1 MLAFIATLRL
11 AVKSPAAHVKTLRL
25 TMHEDRHGRLGLGCH
40 DGVVDLLVPGSPAA
54 DVLQL
59 GDRVLRWNGV
69 EMHDAKTGSWKLL
82 RDVIRPSDSHSV
94 VVERRLVP
102 GLRAAERDARGGG
115 ELRAPA
121 SSPPFAALL
130 EDIHASG
137 GFVGPIVDSV
147 SSDGLRG
154 LSVSR
159 AVEAGAPL
167 LALPPGSY
175 LSAAS
180 DESADESE
188 PPLDPPLKLFERL
201 ILRTLRARAS
211 GALPS
216 YMATLPQSVDLLR
229 DWSDDEPAQLDA
241 RLPEIAPD

>member
-1 MLAFIATLRL
+1 MVSDTSVGILDRLALSRLPRRIMLAFVATLCL

-121 SSPPFAALL
+121 SPPFAALL

-137 GFVGPIVDSV
+137 G
-147 SSDGLRG
+147 
-154 LSVSR
+154 
-159 AVEAGAPL
+159 
-167 LALPPGSY
+167 
-175 LSAAS
+175 
-180 DESADESE
+180 
-188 PPLDPPLKLFERL
+188 
-201 ILRTLRARAS
+201 
-211 GALPS
+211 
-216 YMATLPQSVDLLR
+216 
-229 DWSDDEPAQLDA
+229 
-241 RLPEIAPD
+241 